1 MYMDNTFDKYIDA
14 IKNYKEI
21 LNLLIDN
28 QLLQQKINNLQDDY
42 LNLETKIIRLEI
54 ENIELEN
61 KNFNLEKE
69 NYDLQNL
76 IETTP

>member
-1 MYMDNTFDKYIDA
+1 MDNTFDKYIDA

-42 LNLETKIIRLEI
+42 LILETKIIRLEI

-61 KNFNLEKE
+61 ENFNLEKE

-76 IETTP
+76 IEITP